1 MLYKEDIIKTLKAMN
16 LPSQEYWITSGAALV
31 IHGVKET
38 TRDIDLGCTSI
49 LIEKFIKEGCKYR
62 LVEDNSRIVE
72 VTDKIELLE
81 NWFVDEIIFIKNLP
95 VASLESIKKQ
105 KSQLGREKDLIDI
118 KLIDD
123 YIKNNIL
130 IKVNVAL
137 ITSDTSTFKMLNHY

>member
-1 MLYKEDIIKTLKAMN
+1 MLLREDIIQTIKSMN

-49 LIEKFIKEGCKYR
+49 LIDKFIKEGCKYR

-81 NWFVDEIIFIKNLP
+81 NWCVDEILIIESLP

-105 KSQLGREKDLIDI
+105 KSQLGREKDLSDI

-123 YIKNNIL
+123 YIKNNI
-130 IKVNVAL
+130 
-137 ITSDTSTFKMLNHY
+137 Y

>member
-1 MLYKEDIIKTLKAMN
+1 MLLREDIIQTIKSMN

-49 LIEKFIKEGCKYR
+49 LIDKFIKEGFKYR

-81 NWFVDEIIFIKNLP
+81 NWCVDEILIIESLP

-105 KSQLGREKDLIDI
+105 KSQLGREKDLSDI

-123 YIKNNIL
+123 YIKNNI
-130 IKVNVAL
+130 
-137 ITSDTSTFKMLNHY
+137 Y